1 MSYCG
6 GEHQMSRKFKTWRF
20 LSLSIM
26 WALVAL
32 VIALILICEVL
43 LAQEQEKS
51 ASRRQYLGFQ
61 FNSGIDSYREDLLV
75 PLGFHGPA
83 ISLGGNYTH
92 RTQTNSIDF
101 RLKFNMGYMKN
112 RYSHEAV
119 RLALEIRPSW
129 IKKLADHQKYGEFWA
144 GFSIPMQINDLF
156 IFSWDDAHLY
166 WLTAYSL
173 ALATEWQK
181 KISQKY
187 NAVARMEIP
196 IVGWVSRPPT
206 YRYNK
211 QDALNHLGFY
221 FSEPNKSLHFETLD
235 DYRALFIQLLFKREM
250 RRSLLNLGL
259 EFQYNY
265 CRNPQKI
272 WGLNTS
278 ILLSYQWRIGS

>member
-1 MSYCG
+1 MSC
-6 GEHQMSRKFKTWRF
+6 KFKIMRF
-20 LSLSIM
+20 WSLSIM
-26 WALVAL
+26 RALAVLVVAS
-32 VIALILICEVL
+32 ILLCEIL
-43 LAQEQEKS
+43 LAQEQQKS
-51 ASRRQYLGFQ
+51 TYRRQYLGFH

-75 PLGFHGPA
+75 PLGFHGPG

-92 RTQTNSIDF
+92 QTEKNSINI
-101 RLKFNMGYMKN
+101 RLKLGMGYMKN

-129 IKKLADHQKYGEFWA
+129 IRKLADHQKYGEFW
-144 GFSIPMQINDLF
+144 GGISFPMQLNDLF

-187 NAVARMEIP
+187 HAVARIEIP
-196 IVGWVSRPPT
+196 FVGWVSRPPS

-221 FSEPNKSLHFETLD
+221 FSEPNKSLHFESLD
-235 DYRALFIQLLFKREM
+235 DYQALFIQLLFKKEM

-265 CRNPQKI
+265 CRKPQKI
-272 WGLNTS
+272 WGLNT
-278 ILLSYQWRIGS
+278 LNLFSYQWRIGS